1 MSMYVVRPFVR
12 SFVCLFCTQS
22 IGQWFFFVWERVGVA
37 AGVGKSSKGASAMV
51 RLAESLRVVNG
62 KLSGEW

>member
-1 MSMYVVRPFVR
+1 M
-12 SFVCLFCTQS
+12 
-22 IGQWFFFVWERVGVA
+22 FFFVLERVGVA

-62 KLSGEW
+62 KLSGEWRVSDTPHNTAIICLS